1 MGKAA
6 LKKLKLSKKRQLE
19 KDKFSD
25 YKKKKKKIESKK
37 SLNNAKR
44 KQKQVKVK

>member
-25 YKKKKKKIESKK
+25 YKKKKKNWKQEKSKQRKKEAKASES
-37 SLNNAKR
+37 
-44 KQKQVKVK
+44 